1 MFNINF
7 QKLKST
13 LPRPNSSTPN
23 SNRQPSLSFK
33 RWENL
38 ILFLKL
44 FFFFRFRMV
53 GNKGGC
59 TVHWFRKGLRIHDN
73 AGHSSSYEGLKV

>member
-1 MFNINF
+1 MFNIKF

-44 FFFFRFRMV
+44 NCFFSDLEWLGIKEGVQF
-53 GNKGGC
+53 
-59 TVHWFRKGLRIHDN
+59 TGLGKD
-73 AGHSSSYEGLKV
+73 